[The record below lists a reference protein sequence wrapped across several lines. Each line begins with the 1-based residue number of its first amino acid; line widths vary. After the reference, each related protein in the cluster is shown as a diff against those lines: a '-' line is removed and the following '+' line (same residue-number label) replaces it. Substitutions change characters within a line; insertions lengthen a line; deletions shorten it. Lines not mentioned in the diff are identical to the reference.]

1 MIAGRCPT
9 VTIKGL
15 GFEDRKVQGLGHTCR
30 SNNLQFRSKY
40 PVISKY
46 NPLNCKLRLQV
57 GSRI

>member
-40 PVISKY
+40 QVI
-46 NPLNCKLRLQV
+46 N
-57 GSRI
+57 